1 MIELGKRFGICE
13 TTITTM
19 WMELFPNLK
28 KTKAIFKL
36 QTAAKA
42 ETFLAWMCLDA
53 IVFFMLHNLAEA
65 LQTAGC
71 IWCIFL
77 RLFSLAF
84 EEVLCVSLLKRF
96 FMYDHNTII
105 LRRVTKA
112 KNYRLLRFHCFIP
125 NVATNHLSLIWKSGF
140 FKGALCRKTK
150 VEGGW
155 FKHFIPSRLC
165 PRVDLGSR

>member
-13 TTITTM
+13 TNITTM

-71 IWCIFL
+71 IRCIFL
-77 RLFSLAF
+77 RHFSLAL
-84 EEVLCVSLLKRF
+84 EGVLCVSLLKQISLVWR
-96 FMYDHNTII
+96 NTIFWDV
-105 LRRVTKA
+105 LPKLKKLQT
-112 KNYRLLRFHCFIP
+112 F
-125 NVATNHLSLIWKSGF
+125 TLSLLHPQCGNKSFVLNMKSGF
-140 FKGALCRKTK
+140 FKGAIFSKTE

-155 FKHFIPSRLC
+155 FNTLFPSRLC